1 MKRFQLWLL
10 VLMLVFPTLA
20 SAAVTDEFAIS
31 KGVTYTEMVE
41 EGTTKQS
48 IRVME
53 IDATD
58 PYTKIK
64 AGIPDPLNQLLQ
76 TSKQAL
82 EASQEGHEVIGAI
95 NGSFF
100 TRQPMPLYFVAID
113 NHLVNGGTIESG
125 IDQFVNVP
133 LAFGMNKNGKGQID
147 EYTTTFTYTHS
158 GNTSTVAGHNGQRSL
173 NTTMVY
179 TPNFSG
185 GTTATNPYG
194 YEVIVSGAG
203 ADPSLRFGESLTGK
217 VVGFRPYGE
226 ISGATIPAD
235 GFVLSA
241 HGTETEALRNMKIGD
256 TVSVSARIDEKW
268 KDAEFMIGSG
278 PMLVKDGKVAL
289 SMDPGSA
296 RARERAP
303 RTAVAIDKTGDKVA
317 FITVDGR
324 QPGYSDGMS
333 LSEFATYIQ
342 SLGYDRA
349 LNMDGGG
356 STTMLARKP
365 GDFTVTIQNKPSDFG
380 FERPVSTV
388 LMAVTTAPKGVPT
401 TIHAKKSS
409 DAELVVG
416 ESTNIII
423 ESIMD
428 EYGNPIKMEN
438 VQITSDVGTVSGTI
452 FTATKA
458 GTGYISVKKGAA
470 EVKLPVTVKAAPE
483 NKAVLLDSFETNTW
497 SVPSVHNVAYDG
509 SRSLKI
515 DSTVSA
521 IQPIT
526 LANSPSFVSMRVYGQ
541 ADHAQVT
548 GTFLDANGLAHTAS
562 FGTVTWNGWKYV
574 SVLVQSNW
582 VKMVSLSVTK
592 PGIYVDALKSVYG
605 TAYKEELFHDVSA
618 GFRAEEDIASLV
630 DKAIISGFPDGTFRP
645 QTTLTR
651 VQAAIM
657 IQRALDLPVDQ
668 VKDPGFTDVP
678 KTYAS
683 FGSIAAVA
691 EAGIMLGRAGQ
702 KFDPQAELTRAEM
715 AAVLKRALKLHETTK
730 NYFPDNRSGTFSYS
744 SINALA
750 EAGITLG
757 FPDGTF
763 RPAEPI
769 KRADFSIFL
778 KRGLDKQSLW

>member
-1 MKRFQLWLL
+1 MKRFRIWLL
-10 VLMLVFPTLA
+10 VLVLLSPSLA
-20 SAAVTDEFAIS
+20 SAAVIDEFAIS
-31 KGVTYTEMVE
+31 NGVTYTEVVE
-41 EGTTKQS
+41 EETTKQS

-64 AGIPDPLNQLLQ
+64 AGMPNPLNQLIQ
-76 TSKQAL
+76 TTKQAL
-82 EASQEGHEVIGAI
+82 EASQEGNEVIGAI

-100 TRQPMPLYFVAID
+100 SRQPMPLYFVAID

-125 IDQFVNVP
+125 IDQFVNIP

-147 EYTTTFTYTHS
+147 DYTTTFTYTHS
-158 GNTSTVAGHNGQRSL
+158 GETDTIAGHNGQRSL
-173 NTTMVY
+173 NSMMVY
-179 TPNFSG
+179 TPNFSDG
-185 GTTATNPYG
+185 ITATNPYG

-203 ADPSLRFGESLTGK
+203 ADPSLHFGESLTGK

-226 ISGATIPAD
+226 ITGAKIPAD

-241 HGTETEALRNMKIGD
+241 HGTKTEALLNMKIGD
-256 TVSVSARIDEKW
+256 TVSVFTNIDEKW
-268 KDAEFMIGSG
+268 QNAEFMIGSG

-289 SMDPGSA
+289 SMDPNSA
-296 RARERAP
+296 RAREKAP
-303 RTAVAIDKTGDKVA
+303 RTAVAIDETGDNVA

-324 QPGYSDGMS
+324 QPGYSTGMS
-333 LSEFATYIQ
+333 LVEFATYIQ

-380 FERPVSTV
+380 FERRVSTV

-401 TIHAKKSS
+401 TIHAKKST
-409 DAELVVG
+409 DAELIIG
-416 ESTNIII
+416 ESMTVII

-428 EYGNPIKMEN
+428 EYGNPIKVEN
-438 VQITSDVGTVSGTI
+438 VQITSDVGTVSGTT

-458 GTGYISVKKGAA
+458 GTGYISVKKGTA
-470 EVKLPVTVKAAPE
+470 EVKLPVTIKATPE

-497 SVPSVHNVAYDG
+497 SVPSVYNVAYDG
-509 SRSLKI
+509 SRALKI
-515 DSTVSA
+515 ESTVTA
-521 IQPIT
+521 AQPIT
-526 LANSPSFVSMRVYGQ
+526 LANSPSFMSMRVYGQ
-541 ADHAQVT
+541 ADHTEVT
-548 GTFLDANGLAHTAS
+548 GTILDVNGVAHTAS

-574 SVLVQSNW
+574 SVPVQSNW
-582 VKMVSLSVTK
+582 MKLTSISVTK
-592 PGIYVDALKSVYG
+592 PGVYIDALKSVYG
-605 TAYKEELFHDVSA
+605 TSYKEELFRDVPV
-618 GFRAEEDIASLV
+618 GFRAEADIASLV
-630 DKAIISGFPDGTFRP
+630 DKAIISGFPDGTFKP

-657 IQRALDLPVDQ
+657 IQRALNLPVDR
-668 VKDPGFTDVP
+668 VKDPEFIDVP

-691 EAGIMLGRAGQ
+691 EAGIMLGRTGH

-715 AAVLKRALKLHETTK
+715 AAVLKRALKLPETTK
-730 NYFPDNRSGTFSYS
+730 SYFPDNPSGTFSYS

-750 EAGITLG
+750 EVGITLG
-757 FPDGTF
+757 FPDGSF

>member
-1 MKRFQLWLL
+1 MKRFQIWLL
-10 VLMLVFPTLA
+10 VLMLVFPSLA
-20 SAAVTDEFAIS
+20 SAAVTDEFAVS
-31 KGVTYTEMVE
+31 NGVTYTEIVE

-53 IDATD
+53 IDAAD

-64 AGIPDPLNQLLQ
+64 ASVPDPLNQLIQ
-76 TSKQAL
+76 TSKQVL
-82 EASQEGHEVIGAI
+82 EASQEGNEVIGAI

-100 TRQPMPLYFVAID
+100 NRQPMPLYFVAID

-158 GNTSTVAGHNGQRSL
+158 GQTGTIAGHNGQRSL
-173 NTTMVY
+173 NTMMVY
-179 TPNFSG
+179 TPNFSD
-185 GTTATNPYG
+185 GTTVTNPYG

-203 ADPSLRFGESLTGK
+203 ADPSLRFGESITGK

-226 ISGATIPAD
+226 INGAKIPAD

-241 HGTETEALRNMKIGD
+241 HGTKTEALLNMKIGD
-256 TVSVSARIDEKW
+256 TVSVSTNIDENW
-268 KDAEFMIGSG
+268 QNAEFMIGSG
-278 PMLVKDGKVAL
+278 PMLVKDGKMAL
-289 SMDPGSA
+289 SMDPNSA

-324 QPGYSDGMS
+324 QSGYSAGMS
-333 LSEFATYIQ
+333 LSEFAVYIQ

-365 GDFTVTIQNKPSDFG
+365 GDFAVTIQNKPSDFG
-380 FERPVSTV
+380 FERPVSTI
-388 LMAVTTAPKGVPT
+388 LMAMTTAPKGVPT
-401 TIHAKKSS
+401 TINAKKSF
-409 DAELVVG
+409 DGELDIG
-416 ESTNIII
+416 ESVDIVI

-428 EYGNPIKMEN
+428 EYGNPIKIEN
-438 VQITSDVGTVSGTI
+438 VQITSDVGTVSGTT

-458 GTGYISVKKGAA
+458 GTGYISVKKGTA
-470 EVKLPVTVKAAPE
+470 EAKLPVTVKAAPE

-497 SVPSVHNVAYDG
+497 SVPSVNNVAYDG
-509 SRSLKI
+509 SRALKV
-515 DSTVSA
+515 DSTVKA
-521 IQPIT
+521 TQPIT

-541 ADHAQVT
+541 ADYAQVT
-548 GTFLDANGLAHTAS
+548 GTFLDVNGVAHTAS

-574 SVLVQSNW
+574 SVPIQSNW
-582 VKMVSLSVTK
+582 VKLVSISITN
-592 PGIYVDALKSVYG
+592 PGVYIDALKSVYG
-605 TAYKEELFHDVSA
+605 TSYKEELFRDVPV
-618 GFRAEEDIASLV
+618 GFRAEADIASLV
-630 DKAIISGFPDGTFRP
+630 DKAIISGFPDGTFKP

-657 IQRALDLPVDQ
+657 IQRALDLPVDR
-668 VKDPGFTDVP
+668 VKDPEFTDVS

-691 EAGIMLGRAGQ
+691 EAGIMLGRTGQ

-715 AAVLKRALKLHETTK
+715 AAVLKRALKLSETTK
-730 NYFPDNRSGTFSYS
+730 NYFPDNPSGTFSYS